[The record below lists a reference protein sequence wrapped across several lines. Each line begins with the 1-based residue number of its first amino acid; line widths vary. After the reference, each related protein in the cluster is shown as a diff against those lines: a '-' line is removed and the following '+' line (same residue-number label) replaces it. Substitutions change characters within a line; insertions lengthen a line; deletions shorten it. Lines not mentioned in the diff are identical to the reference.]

1 MLQLQRIASDKKLF
15 VHEFATAFPV
25 LRHVHAKITV
35 LIVLVLRK
43 VVKMMTI
50 VMTILMM
57 MFYCDSTFGC

>member
-1 MLQLQRIASDKKLF
+1 MELVCCTCKGLRQDKKLL

-50 VMTILMM
+50 VMTILVMM
-57 MFYCDSTFGC
+57 KMTVN